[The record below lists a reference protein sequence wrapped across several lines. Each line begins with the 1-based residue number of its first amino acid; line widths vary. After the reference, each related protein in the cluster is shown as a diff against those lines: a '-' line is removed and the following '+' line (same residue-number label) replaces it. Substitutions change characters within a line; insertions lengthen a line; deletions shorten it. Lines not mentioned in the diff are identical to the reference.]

1 MDHPEITKLYK
12 YYADKERVIEI
23 LKTERIWYSKP
34 ERFNDPFDCDI
45 DIASN
50 VTWDQFAE
58 IVRVEG
64 KQLNKSPAEIEE
76 KIRAVRSESP
86 AAIDE
91 YRARVREGVE
101 RVRDVLRGQGVL
113 SLSSIPDSIPMW
125 GYYANGHRG
134 MCIEFHRAARNALG
148 SSATREVHYTSDYP
162 DVSFLDLFKRPGYL
176 SKTVMRTKSRA
187 WKHEKEW
194 RVVLTNGDI
203 LYDLPGEITGVFF
216 GLSTPEEHK
225 REVAELVKD
234 QDGIMLLQAIKV
246 KGRFRMEFVDYAG

>member
-45 DIASN
+45 DITSN

-58 IVRVEG
+58 IIRVEG
-64 KQLNKSPAEIEE
+64 KDLNKSPAEIEE
-76 KIRAVRSESP
+76 RIRTIRSEGP
-86 AAIDE
+86 AALDK
-91 YRARVREGVE
+91 YRAKVRKGVDS
-101 RVRDVLRGQGVL
+101 VRDILRGQGVL

-125 GYYANGHRG
+125 SYYAYGHRG

-148 SSATREVHYTSDYP
+148 SSATRQVHYTTDYP
-162 DVSFLDLFKRPGYL
+162 DVSFMDLFKRPGYL
-176 SKTVMRTKSRA
+176 SETIVYTKSRS

-194 RVVLTNGDI
+194 RVTLTNGDI
-203 LYDLPGEITGVFF
+203 LHDLPGEITGVLF
-216 GLSTPEEHK
+216 GLRTPEEHK
-225 REVAELVKD
+225 GEVAKLAKD
-234 QDGIMLLQAIKV
+234 GDGIMLLQAIKV
-246 KGRFRMEFVDYAG
+246 KSRFRMGFVNYAT